1 MVKISFEV
9 KPMNYPADRRGIE
22 TKAVPTLS
30 FRLVRSPLLLGRPGE
45 SLRKANPPVCG
56 QAGVTERAKDDLD
69 GKALRNLLIEY
80 RLLNPC
86 AHEFEESVLFFAAS
100 L

>member
-1 MVKISFEV
+1 MVKISFEA

-30 FRLVRSPLLLGRPGE
+30 FRLVRSPFAEE
-45 SLRKANPPVCG
+45 SESACVRKNWSDR
-56 QAGVTERAKDDLD
+56 TIKKTTSTAKHR
-69 GKALRNLLIEY
+69 GIFC
-80 RLLNPC
+80 LNIC
-86 AHEFEESVLFFAAS
+86 APEFEESVLFFAAS